1 MHPVIGLTY
10 EELPQPSSGQGGGS
24 SRFSRFFLVETR
36 VGEFGLFLWQ
46 AEKRSEI
53 SSSDALLR
61 QVQFQ
66 IERYLVGRCI
76 LRDPVFFLQKIGH
89 AKLPIADRRTEA
101 SSRLAHSFPGLI
113 LFQYLFLRTT
123 NSVNGST
130 GNPE

>member
-76 LRDPVFFLQKIGH
+76 LRDPVFSCKKLATLSCRSPIGGRKQAAVWPIVFL
-89 AKLPIADRRTEA
+89 A
-101 SSRLAHSFPGLI
+101 
-113 LFQYLFLRTT
+113 
-123 NSVNGST
+123 
-130 GNPE
+130 